1 MPFEI
6 PTSWAFVRLNSIC
19 NIVSA
24 RRVHQSDWRTAGIP
38 FYRAR
43 EIGALSENGF
53 VNNELFIDQS
63 LYEEFSASGVPK
75 PGDLMITAVGTLGK
89 TYIVKQGDQFYYKD
103 ASVLCFENFSR
114 TNAEYLKLLMLS
126 PYMERQIKENSSGTT
141 VGTITIEKA
150 KNYFIPLPPIVEQ
163 GRIVNA
169 WRQYVELIKKL

>member
-1 MPFEI
+1 
-6 PTSWAFVRLNSIC
+6 
-19 NIVSA
+19 
-24 RRVHQSDWRTAGIP
+24 
-38 FYRAR
+38 
-43 EIGALSENGF
+43 
-53 VNNELFIDQS
+53 
-63 LYEEFSASGVPK
+63 
-75 PGDLMITAVGTLGK
+75 MITAVGTLGK